1 MSILGYAAAVSASHT
16 PALADIATRL
26 LATDKPT
33 WFDNP
38 AISRRLWPATLETLY
53 MTGLSSLITVLLGLP
68 LGLLLVATSKRGVL
82 ANRTV
87 NSVLGA
93 IVNVGRSIPFIILMI
108 ALIPFTRFVMG
119 SAIGW
124 TSAVLPL
131 AVAAIP
137 FFARLVETSV
147 LAVDPGKV
155 EAATMMGATGR
166 QVMFGV
172 QVREALPGIVQGI
185 TVLIITIVGY
195 SAIAGVLG
203 GGGLGTLAYN
213 YGYQRY
219 QTDTMISTVVIIVL
233 IVQLVQMM
241 GDMLSRL
248 VDHR

>member
-1 MSILGYAAAVSASHT
+1 MSLTAAAAAYATTHVTGVAT
-16 PALADIATRL
+16 IAQLAA
-26 LATDKPT
+26 DKPT

-38 AISRRLWPATLETLY
+38 AITKRLWPATLETLY
-53 MTGLSSLITVLLGLP
+53 MTGLSSLITVALGLP
-68 LGLLLVATSKRGVL
+68 LGLLLVATSARGVL
-82 ANRTV
+82 ANKAV

-93 IVNVGRSIPFIILMI
+93 IVNIGRSIPFIILMI
-108 ALIPFTRFVMG
+108 ALIPFTRLVMG

-172 QVREALPGIVQGI
+172 QVREALPGIVQGV
-185 TVLIITIVGY
+185 TVLVITIVGY

-219 QTDTMISTVVIIVL
+219 QSDTMIATVVVIVL
-233 IVQLVQMM
+233 IVQFVQML
-241 GDMLSRL
+241 GDMFSRL